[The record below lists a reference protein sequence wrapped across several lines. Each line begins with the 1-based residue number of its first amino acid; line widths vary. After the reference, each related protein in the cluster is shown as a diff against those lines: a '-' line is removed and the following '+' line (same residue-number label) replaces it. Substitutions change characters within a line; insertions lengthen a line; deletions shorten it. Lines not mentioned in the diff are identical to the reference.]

1 MEKILYFDCLSG
13 ISGDMTLGALLDLGI
28 DKDILI
34 NELKKLNV
42 DGFDIDVTKK
52 VKEGIQGTDVYVN
65 LLHDHEHSHSHEE
78 HSHDHEHGHSHEEHS
93 HDHSHEHNHDHVH
106 RNLYDIE
113 QIIDNSTISDRAK
126 RLSKDMFMEVA
137 KAEAKV
143 HGKSIDEIHFHEVG
157 ALDSIVDII
166 GVAICMDIL
175 DVDHVYASPIH
186 LGTGFVNCAH
196 GIIPVPAPA
205 TMEILKGIK
214 VYSKGIESELVTPTG
229 AAIIKTLAEDFIPM
243 PSMEIIKI
251 GYGMGK
257 KQLPIKNML
266 RVVLGKKKQI
276 MKF

>member
-28 DKDILI
+28 DKEVLI
-34 NELKKLNV
+34 NELKKLKV
-42 DGFDIDVTKK
+42 DGFDIDATKK
-52 VKEGIQGTDVYVN
+52 IKEGIQGTDVYVN
-65 LLHDHEHSHSHEE
+65 LLQEHKHEH
-78 HSHDHEHGHSHEEHS
+78 DHGHSHEEHS
-93 HDHSHEHNHDHVH
+93 HEH

-126 RLSKDMFMEVA
+126 RLSKDIFMEVA

-143 HGKSIDEIHFHEVG
+143 HGKSIEEIHFHEVG

-166 GVAICMDIL
+166 GAGICMDIL

-205 TMEILKGIK
+205 TMEILKGVK

-229 AAIIKTLAEDFIPM
+229 AAIVKTLAEDFIPM

-266 RVVLGKKKQI
+266 RVILGKKKQT
-276 MKF
+276 MNL